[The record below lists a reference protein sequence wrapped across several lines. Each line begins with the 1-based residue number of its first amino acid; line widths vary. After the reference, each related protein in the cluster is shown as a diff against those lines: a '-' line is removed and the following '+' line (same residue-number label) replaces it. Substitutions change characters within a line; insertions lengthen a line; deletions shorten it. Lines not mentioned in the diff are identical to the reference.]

1 MNRARPDPFIKLGAA
16 AQGISLQTVTG
27 VPPQAQ
33 TDPTHPDEPPS
44 IRPPSAWRL
53 LHEQLAAQIARKDA
67 RKAFRLGWR
76 FVRSPIA
83 TLRWLGELERI
94 RTICR
99 LETIPYDVVRKSGQ
113 RYLHHSLPQA
123 AKHNLLTT
131 HYDHLLAS
139 LGTPFVAGVL
149 REQPTVLVELKG
161 KQDALYRISLSLNFL
176 NFREGE
182 LSADLFRVEGNV
194 RVASL
199 SLVAGA
205 MKPGALP
212 SLWIGGLQ
220 GASRADSKA
229 ITVLATKELFGLRPK
244 DAVVHAAYALAERLG
259 TADLMAISN
268 AGHFRHGLWQKKTGW
283 YADYDSFWEELGG
296 VRVAGDFFLLPK
308 IRPRR
313 SIEEVAPAKRSA
325 WRARYALVDQINADI
340 QHLAR

>member
-1 MNRARPDPFIKLGAA
+1 
-16 AQGISLQTVTG
+16 LQTVIA
-27 VPPQAQ
+27 VPPQARA
-33 TDPTHPDEPPS
+33 EPARVDDKDQ
-44 IRPPSAWRL
+44 IRPADAWVL
-53 LHEQLAAQIARKDA
+53 LREQLAAQIARKDP

-94 RTICR
+94 RVACG
-99 LETIPYDVVRKSGQ
+99 LETLPYDVVRKSGQ
-113 RYLHHSLPQA
+113 RYLHHSLKQA

-131 HYDHLLAS
+131 HYDHLLAT
-139 LGTPFVAGVL
+139 LGAHFVAGVL
-149 REQPTVLVELKG
+149 RETPVVLAELKG
-161 KQDALYRISLSLNFL
+161 KQEALYRISLSFNFL

-182 LSADLFRVEGNV
+182 LSVDLFRAADNA

-205 MKPGALP
+205 MEPGAPP
-212 SLWIGGLQ
+212 SLWIGGIQ

-229 ITVLATKELFGLRPK
+229 LTVLATKELFGLRPK

-259 TADLMAISN
+259 IGELRAISN
-268 AGHFRHGLWQKKTGW
+268 AGHFRHGLWRKKTGW

-296 VRVAGDFFLLPK
+296 VRAGDFFLLPK
-308 IRPRR
+308 LRQRR

-325 WRARYALVDQINADI
+325 WRARYALVDQITADI
-340 QHLAR
+340 QRLAR

>member
-1 MNRARPDPFIKLGAA
+1 M
-16 AQGISLQTVTG
+16 QTVTD
-27 VPPQAQ
+27 VPPKAQAE
-33 TDPTHPDEPPS
+33 PTRTNDHGR
-44 IRPPSAWRL
+44 IRPADAWVL
-53 LHEQLAAQIARKDA
+53 LYEQLAAQIARKDR
-67 RKAFRLGWR
+67 RKAFRLAWR

-94 RTICR
+94 RVICG
-99 LETIPYDVVRKSGQ
+99 LEKLPYDVVRKSGQ
-113 RYLHHSLPQA
+113 NYLHHSLPQA

-131 HYDHLLAS
+131 HYDHLLAT
-139 LGTPFVAGVL
+139 LGAPFVASVL

-182 LSADLFRVEGNV
+182 LSIDLFRVEGNV
-194 RVASL
+194 RVTSL

-205 MKPGALP
+205 LAPGAP
-212 SLWIGGLQ
+212 ANLWIGGIQ
-220 GASRADSKA
+220 GASRVDSKA
-229 ITVLATKELFGLRPK
+229 VTVLATKELFGLRPK

-259 TADLMAISN
+259 TADLLAISN
-268 AGHFRHGLWQKKTGW
+268 AGHFRHGLWQKKSGW

-313 SIEEVAPAKRSA
+313 SIEEVAPPKRSA

-340 QHLAR
+340 QRLAR